1 MEAIA
6 LMHLYVSKQPPN
18 FRTYFS
24 LSRERHT
31 FRNTLTAA
39 VVALTALLLSG
50 DLLHLLGN
58 WKLWGLH
65 VIFFYSEK
73 KKSREFFL
81 STHPLFLTLFFFF
94 FFWETR
100 LEARAGGF
108 GCRVREWRELVWLI
122 LRFVK

>member
-1 MEAIA
+1 MSDNFKDMSHAPPAEAEEPYPMEAIA

-73 KKSREFFL
+73 KKSREFF
-81 STHPLFLTLFFFF
+81 
-94 FFWETR
+94 
-100 LEARAGGF
+100 
-108 GCRVREWRELVWLI
+108 
-122 LRFVK
+122 